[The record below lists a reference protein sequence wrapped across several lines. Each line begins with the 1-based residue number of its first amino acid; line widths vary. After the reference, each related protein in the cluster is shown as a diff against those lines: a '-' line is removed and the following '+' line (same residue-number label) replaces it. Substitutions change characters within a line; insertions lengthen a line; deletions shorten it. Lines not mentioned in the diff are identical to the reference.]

1 MISFLQNPKK
11 KSILAITSKIAG
23 SCNVK
28 TEKPFVFFDECE
40 GILRFGINNHNTQ
53 EDNIIDPNV
62 VTAVN
67 EILNQLL
74 NNPKL
79 DITSL
84 ENLINKINLTITKQN
99 ETKELWN
106 VQVTN
111 DNQMDITDVVK
122 FTGDLNEN
130 FENYYNSEL

>member
-1 MISFLQNPKK
+1 
-11 KSILAITSKIAG
+11 
-23 SCNVK
+23 
-28 TEKPFVFFDECE
+28 
-40 GILRFGINNHNTQ
+40 
-53 EDNIIDPNV
+53 V